1 MPPRQTTPTPIPL
14 PSTHVAPETEERRPP
29 TPEPQG
35 EILPPIEE
43 IPEHFR
49 RSPSPDYR
57 RSRSVPDETRS
68 VYDET
73 TASLTEAILLMTKEL
88 RRREN
93 PTRKVKAKEPDTYD
107 GSDPRKL
114 NNFILQ
120 CNLFFRSDPVYDDEA
135 AR

>member
-1 MPPRQTTPTPIPL
+1 MPPRRTTATPIP
-14 PSTHVAPETEERRPP
+14 PTHVAPETEERRPL

-43 IPEHFR
+43 VSEPPR
-49 RSPSPDYR
+49 RTPSPDYR
-57 RSRSVPDETRS
+57 RSRSAPDETRS
-68 VYDET
+68 VQDET

-93 PTRKVKAKEPDTYD
+93 PTRKVKAKQPDTYD

-120 CNLFFRSDPVYDDEA
+120 CN
-135 AR
+135 